1 MIQHR
6 TLALAALAALALLA
20 ACAGNPWTVERFEA
34 PETDLAGKSTFL
46 YKPGEV
52 AAQLARQPEIATRT
66 ETQVRAVIVGELQRK
81 GYVEVSGATG
91 ADMVVTYQASGMR
104 RFVESDQQ
112 RIGAPSPNQVLTPG
126 AMPRRPASELPP
138 ERSIREVSLVVFV
151 EDPAT
156 STLVWRGL
164 VNAELRLD
172 SLDGVVRQVTDMA
185 RHIMQQFPA
194 RRAKQ

>member
-1 MIQHR
+1 MIHR
-6 TLALAALAALALLA
+6 RNFALAALALLA

-34 PETDLAGKSTFL
+34 PEADVAGRTTFL

-52 AAQLARQPEIATRT
+52 AAQLARQPELAART
-66 ETQVRAVIVGELQRK
+66 EAQVREVIVGELQRK
-81 GYVEVSGATG
+81 GYVEASSPTG
-91 ADMVVTYQASGMR
+91 ADMVVTYQASGVR

-126 AMPRRPASELPP
+126 SMPRRPASELPP
-138 ERSIREVSLVVFV
+138 ERSVRDVSMVVFV

-156 STLVWRGL
+156 GTLIWRGL
-164 VNAELRLD
+164 VSAELRTD
-172 SLDGVVRQVTDMA
+172 SLEGVVRQATDMT

>member
-1 MIQHR
+1 MIHHR
-6 TLALAALAALALLA
+6 TLALAALALLA

-34 PETDLAGKSTFL
+34 PEGDVAGKSTFL

-52 AAQLARQPEIATRT
+52 AAQLARQPEIAART
-66 ETQVRAVIVGELQRK
+66 EAQVRAVIVSELQRK
-81 GYVEVSGATG
+81 GYVEASATG
-91 ADMVVTYQASGMR
+91 SADMVVTYQASGMR

-138 ERSIREVSLVVFV
+138 EMSVREVSMVVFV

-156 STLVWRGL
+156 GTLVWRGL
-164 VNAELRLD
+164 VNAELRTN
-172 SLDGVVRQVTDMA
+172 SLDGVVRQVTDMT
-185 RHIMQQFPA
+185 RHIMEQFPA
-194 RRAKQ
+194 RRAAK

>member
-1 MIQHR
+1 MMHR
-6 TLALAALAALALLA
+6 RTFALTALVLLA
-20 ACAGNPWTVERFEA
+20 ACAGNPWTVDTFEA
-34 PETDLAGKSTFL
+34 PEGDVAGKSTFF
-46 YKPGEV
+46 YRPGDV

-81 GYVEVSGATG
+81 GYVEVSDAAG

-104 RFVESDQQ
+104 RFVESEQQ

-126 AMPRRPASELPP
+126 SMPRRPASELPP
-138 ERSIREVSLVVFV
+138 ERSVREVSLVVFV

-172 SLDGVVRQVTDMA
+172 SLEGVVRQVTDMA
-185 RHIMQQFPA
+185 RHIMQQFPV
-194 RRAKQ
+194 RRANKK

>member
-1 MIQHR
+1 MIHHR
-6 TLALAALAALALLA
+6 TLALVAFALLA
-20 ACAGNPWTVERFEA
+20 ACAGNPWTVDRFEA
-34 PETDLAGKSTFL
+34 PEVDVAGKGTFF

-52 AAQLARQPEIATRT
+52 AAQLARRPDLAART
-66 ETQVRAVIVGELQRK
+66 EAQARAVIVGELQRK
-81 GYVEVSGATG
+81 GYVEASATG
-91 ADMVVTYQASGMR
+91 SADMVVTYQASGMR

-138 ERSIREVSLVVFV
+138 EMSVREVSMVVFV

-156 STLVWRGL
+156 GTLVWRGL
-164 VNAELRLD
+164 VNAELRTN
-172 SLDGVVRQVTDMA
+172 SLDGVVRQVTDMT
-185 RHIMQQFPA
+185 RHIMQQFPT

>member
-1 MIQHR
+1 
-6 TLALAALAALALLA
+6 LLA

-34 PETDLAGKSTFL
+34 PEADVAGKKTFL

-52 AAQLARQPEIATRT
+52 AAQLARQPEIAART
-66 ETQVRAVIVGELQRK
+66 EAQVRQVIVGELQRK
-81 GYVEVSGATG
+81 GYVEASGPTG
-91 ADMVVTYQASGMR
+91 ADMVVTYQASGVR

-138 ERSIREVSLVVFV
+138 ERSVRDVSMVVFV

-156 STLVWRGL
+156 GTLIWRGL
-164 VNAELRLD
+164 VSAELRTD
-172 SLDGVVRQVTDMA
+172 SLEGVVRQATDMT

>member
-1 MIQHR
+1 MIHR
-6 TLALAALAALALLA
+6 RNFALAALALLA

-34 PETDLAGKSTFL
+34 PEADVAGRKAFL

-52 AAQLARQPEIATRT
+52 AAQLARQPELAART
-66 ETQVRAVIVGELQRK
+66 EAQVREVIVGELQRK
-81 GYVEVSGATG
+81 GYVEASGPTG
-91 ADMVVTYQASGMR
+91 ADMVVTYQASGVR

-126 AMPRRPASELPP
+126 SMPRRPASELPP
-138 ERSIREVSLVVFV
+138 ERSVRDVSMVVFV

-156 STLVWRGL
+156 GTLIWRGL
-164 VNAELRLD
+164 VNAELRTD
-172 SLDGVVRQVTDMA
+172 SLEGVVRQATDMT

>member
-1 MIQHR
+1 M
-6 TLALAALAALALLA
+6 
-20 ACAGNPWTVERFEA
+20 
-34 PETDLAGKSTFL
+34 
-46 YKPGEV
+46 
-52 AAQLARQPEIATRT
+52 
-66 ETQVRAVIVGELQRK
+66 
-81 GYVEVSGATG
+81 
-91 ADMVVTYQASGMR
+91 
-104 RFVESDQQ
+104 
-112 RIGAPSPNQVLTPG
+112 
-126 AMPRRPASELPP
+126 
-138 ERSIREVSLVVFV
+138 FV

>member
-1 MIQHR
+1 MNHR
-6 TLALAALAALALLA
+6 RKSALAALALLA

-34 PETDLAGKSTFL
+34 PEADVAGKKTFL

-52 AAQLARQPEIATRT
+52 AAQLARQPEIAART
-66 ETQVRAVIVGELQRK
+66 EAQVRQVIVGELQRK
-81 GYVEVSGATG
+81 GYVEASGPTG
-91 ADMVVTYQASGMR
+91 ADMVVTYQASGVR

-138 ERSIREVSLVVFV
+138 ERSVRDVSIVVFV

-156 STLVWRGL
+156 GTLIWRGL
-164 VNAELRLD
+164 VNAELRTD
-172 SLDGVVRQVTDMA
+172 SLEGVVRQATDMT